1 MPLFKEQKK
10 VERESQ
16 KKRILSF
23 LVSQKEYAV
32 DILFINEIIYSKTV
46 NALPGASD
54 YIEGII
60 DLRGKVIP
68 LINLTKRM
76 KLSSNEQIL
85 SEHVLIVDVRQRKY
99 GLIVDEVLQVI
110 TIEENQIQMTE
121 KFMDRNVPYIQGVC
135 RFKDRL
141 ILLLDLEHLWT
152 EKDIS
157 EIEST
162 LNGTPEGAPPPS
174 PGKRNG

>member
-10 VERESQ
+10 VERELQ
-16 KKRILSF
+16 NKRILSF

-32 DILFINEIIYSKTV
+32 DILFINEIIYSKAV

-76 KLSSNEQIL
+76 KLSSNEPIP
-85 SEHVLIVDVRQRKY
+85 SEHILIVDVDRKKY

-121 KFMDRNVPYIQGVC
+121 NFMDRSVPYIQGVC

-141 ILLLDLEHLWT
+141 ILLLDLQHLWT
-152 EKDIS
+152 ETDIS

-162 LNGTPEGAPPPS
+162 LNKMPAGELPS

>member
-10 VERESQ
+10 VEREAHN
-16 KKRILSF
+16 KRIVSF
-23 LVSQKEYAV
+23 LVSRKEYAV
-32 DILFINEIIYSKTV
+32 DIRFINEIIYSKKV
-46 NALPGASD
+46 NALPGTSD

-68 LINLTKRM
+68 LVNLSKRL
-76 KLSSNEQIL
+76 KLPSGEPVP
-85 SEHVLIVDVRQRKY
+85 SEHVLIVDVGQRKY

-121 KFMDRNVPYIQGVC
+121 KFMDREVPYLQGVC
-135 RFKDRL
+135 RFKERL

-152 EKDIS
+152 EKDLS

-162 LNGTPEGAPPPS
+162 LNGTPTGVLSPL
-174 PGKRNG
+174 PGKRNE